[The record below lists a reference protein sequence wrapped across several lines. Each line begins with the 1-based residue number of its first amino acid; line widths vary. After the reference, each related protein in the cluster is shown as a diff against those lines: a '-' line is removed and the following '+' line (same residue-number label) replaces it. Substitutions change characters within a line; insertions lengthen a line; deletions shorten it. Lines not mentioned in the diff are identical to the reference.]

1 MSNIIGLIIA
11 AGVVMMLY
19 SLILFLATVVEKG
32 GSFIP
37 GPWVTFTTLGK
48 YKLAV
53 EDDMVTNDR
62 SVKYGGYY
70 TSGQLYGRCIIIFV
84 TGALLVS
91 GSLTAAFG
99 TIINVLQFYI
109 H

>member
-1 MSNIIGLIIA
+1 
-11 AGVVMMLY
+11 MMLY

-37 GPWVTFTTLGK
+37 GPWVTFVTLGK

-62 SVKYGGYY
+62 SVKYGGVLHERAALRALRHYFRDWGA
-70 TSGQLYGRCIIIFV
+70 SG
-84 TGALLVS
+84 
-91 GSLTAAFG
+91 
-99 TIINVLQFYI
+99 
-109 H
+109 